1 VGLFGKFAYSAGR
14 WSTDGPTAVPFLLLD
29 VHDSHIATVDYR
41 AADASGGRFF
51 LGYEPRFYFDEPGAG
66 SPVDVVAEAA
76 GFAEWAREA
85 TGTDVDP
92 AEVQQLLASPDGA
105 PPPEEVAV
113 VEETV
118 VRLLALVGLPAPAWG
133 IDDDAPPG

>member
-1 VGLFGKFAYSAGR
+1 MGLFGKFAYSAGR
-14 WSTDGPTAVPFLLLD
+14 WSTDGPTAVPFLLVD
-29 VHDSHIATVDYR
+29 IHDSGIATVDYR

-66 SPVDVVAEAA
+66 SPVDVTAESE
-76 GFAEWAREA
+76 GFAAWVHEA

-92 AEVQQLLASPDGA
+92 TDVVRLMASPDGA
-105 PPPEEVAV
+105 PPPAEVSA

-118 VRLLALVGLPAPAWG
+118 DRLVRLAGLPLLDWPT
-133 IDDDAPPG
+133 DDDAPPG

>member
-1 VGLFGKFAYSAGR
+1 MGLFGKFAYSAGR

-92 AEVQQLLASPDGA
+92 AAVQQLLASPDGA